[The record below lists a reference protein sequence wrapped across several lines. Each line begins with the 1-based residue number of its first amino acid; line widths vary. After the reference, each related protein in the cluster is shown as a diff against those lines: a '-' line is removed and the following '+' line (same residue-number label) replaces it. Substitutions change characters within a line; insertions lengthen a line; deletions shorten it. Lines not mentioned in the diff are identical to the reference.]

1 MSETNDIRSVTN
13 NIEIRDDARPLYRG
27 VSA

>member
-13 NIEIRDDARPLYRG
+13 NIEIRADARPLYRG